1 MLNRRKPNSTMNM
14 PDYRPAKPPDE
25 ENPGASTEKEDGST
39 ACNIVGWERDDAR
52 NPRNWSLRYKIWITF
67 QMGMLALC
75 GSLGSSII
83 SPAEEVIAKYAGV
96 SSEVMVLMISLYM

>member
-1 MLNRRKPNSTMNM
+1 
-14 PDYRPAKPPDE
+14 
-25 ENPGASTEKEDGST
+25 
-39 ACNIVGWERDDAR
+39 
-52 NPRNWSLRYKIWITF
+52 
-67 QMGMLALC
+67 MGMLALC